1 MVSRK
6 SLFITTLIF
15 IILIIG
21 IKPSKTTSTSSD
33 ATTFISFGDFPHV
46 PEHDVENNLKM
57 LLSSMNKYDP
67 ALFIHVGDT
76 FGRVEPCTNSMID
89 LQRKMLNSLDAPVF
103 YTPGDNEWRDCYQ
116 KNGENYDNQER
127 LEYIRKTYYS
137 DNKTLGKNAL
147 YVENYRSNGY
157 PENARIMIEN
167 VAFISAHVIGSGNNF
182 DPRSERNTKEY
193 FTRDSANINWIKESF
208 KKYDKASAFVVVI
221 HADMYDRGTDN
232 GRSIPKVPILAPQYE
247 KFGMTLYNIS
257 NEYKKPILILH
268 GDTHTFKDFQPNSI
282 NYPFIYAI
290 ENYGNPDLKALMI
303 EVDVSKN
310 KPFNVVQIIH
320 GESLKTWL
328 FRNFQRVINYIT
340 RNFKK
345 IMSYFK

>member
-1 MVSRK
+1 MFNKK
-6 SLFITTLIF
+6 SFLITTLVF

-21 IKPSKTTSTSSD
+21 INPSKTTSTSSD
-33 ATTFISFGDFPHV
+33 ATMFISFGDFPHV

-57 LLSSMNKYDP
+57 LLSSMNNHDP

-76 FGRVEPCTNSMID
+76 LGRDEPCTNSMID

-137 DNKTLGKNAL
+137 NNKTLGKNAL
-147 YVENYRSNGY
+147 YVENYKSNGY
-157 PENARIMIEN
+157 PENARIMIAN
-167 VAFISAHVIGSGNNF
+167 VAFISAHVIGSNNNH

-221 HADMYDRGTDN
+221 HADMYIKGT
-232 GRSIPKVPILAPQYE
+232 SILAPHYE

-257 NEYKKPILILH
+257 NEYKKPVLILY
-268 GDTHTFKDFQPNSI
+268 GDTHKFKDFQPNPI

-303 EVDVSKN
+303 EVDISKN
-310 KPFNVVQIIH
+310 KPFNVVQVIH

-328 FRNFQRVINYIT
+328 FRNFQRIVNYII

-345 IMSYFK
+345 IMSYFE